1 MQTVSSGWG
10 DKISI
15 GARHIGYGVL
25 MAWMRTTATGVRYF
39 TINQSRI
46 GGQDML
52 KGSGQFVTFFDR
64 FRYDDVTPFV
74 ASISV
79 QKNIGQYPYG
89 TIMAQAD
96 VELDNTTKKYLPGY
110 DSTIGSGTGL
120 PNRPIKIS
128 VGIEDE
134 YVKLFVGYT
143 SQPKATLNNRMVSIH
158 AFDAF
163 NFINGFRS
171 TTSGAYVNAPFHNV
185 IASGMYEMGFSA
197 SQFVIDPS
205 LQQNIGYLST
215 YDKKWGDVFRDG
227 CEAEQ
232 ALMFTDE
239 NGIIRFWNRQHFLT
253 TSGTPRFQLS
263 YSKLSDLQ
271 WQNTS
276 IINDVIVKAK
286 PRAVQARQKIWEATS
301 NIELAPGVD
310 TDYFVDFSDDYGPL
324 PVTSISIP
332 QYITTASG
340 STSFYATND
349 QSDGSGNAR
358 NSNVSLI
365 SAYNLGGTTYKLTFR
380 NSFTSVIYLTQLA
393 IYATPAKVTQVI
405 EERIQDAASID
416 AFGRNPSN
424 NGEPITIENDMIQD
438 KSTARTLAYTL
449 VREYKSPGKRFIC
462 PVAIQSD
469 PALQIGDAGLLLIND
484 TNETK
489 QVYITGITNSIQRNG
504 DYTQTLEVEERTIRK
519 YFTINVSKIGGTD
532 AIAP

>member
-25 MAWMRTTATGVRYF
+25 MAWMRTTATGVRFF

-46 GGQDML
+46 GGPDIL
-52 KGSGQFVTFFDR
+52 KGGGDFVTFFDK

-74 ASISV
+74 TSISV

-89 TIMAQAD
+89 IIMAQAD

-128 VGIEDE
+128 IGIEDE
-134 YVKLFVGYT
+134 YLKLFTGYT
-143 SQPKATLNNRMVSIH
+143 SQPKATLNNRVVQMH

-163 NFINGFRS
+163 NYINGARA
-171 TTSGAYVNAPFHNV
+171 TTSGAFVNAPFHNV
-185 IASGMYEMGFSA
+185 VASGMAEMGFSS
-197 SQFVIDPS
+197 SQYVVDKS
-205 LQQNIGYLST
+205 LQSNIGYLAT
-215 YDKKWGDVFRDG
+215 YDRKWGDIFKEG

-232 ALMFTDE
+232 AIMFVDE
-239 NGIIRFWNRQHFLT
+239 NGIVRFWNRQHFLT

-286 PRAVQARQKIWEATS
+286 PRAVQARQKIWESTS
-301 NIELAPGVD
+301 AIELPGLTD
-310 TDYFVDFSDDYGPL
+310 TDYFVDFADDNGPL
-324 PVTSISIP
+324 PVTSVSIP

-340 STSFYATND
+340 SQSYYATNE
-349 QSDGSGNAR
+349 QEDGTGVNYNDKITLR
-358 NSNVSLI
+358 
-365 SAYNLGGTTYKLTFR
+365 SAYSFGTTYRLTFR
-380 NSFTSVIYLTQLA
+380 NTFTSSIYLTQLVL
-393 IYATPAKVTQVI
+393 YATPAKVTQVI
-405 EERIQDAASID
+405 EERFQDAASIE

-424 NGEPITIENDMIQD
+424 NGEPITIENNMIQN
-438 KSTARTLAYTL
+438 KSQARTLAYTL
-449 VREYKSPGKRFIC
+449 VSEYKSAGKRYIC
-462 PVAIQSD
+462 PVSIQSD
-469 PALQIGDAGLLLIND
+469 PALQIGDFGKLLIND
-484 TNETK
+484 TGENK
-489 QVYITGITNSIQRNG
+489 NVYITGITNVINRNG
-504 DYTQTLEVEERTIRK
+504 DYQQALEVEERSIRR
-519 YFTINVSKIGGTD
+519 YFTINVSRIGGSD
-532 AIAP
+532 SIAP